1 MKLFSIFTIALSLGL
16 AGCGIQDKN
25 SDKTAQGLQSQD
37 SIETMIAKVPLDAN
51 GNEMLDQME
60 LRVSKG
66 DQTFDSQATAE
77 SVFKNSIKTA
87 IVDELD
93 SDTSAQSY
101 FRRGYGRHGNWRN
114 INRVGNYSGRGQ
126 WWGRT
131 PYIRNVYSGG
141 FGGYTPYFYRSSYN
155 FNNYRY
161 YTWCNNRNYGYG
173 W

>member
-1 MKLFSIFTIALSLGL
+1 MFILVLSLGL
-16 AGCGIQDKN
+16 AGCGNQDKN
-25 SDKTAQGLQSQD
+25 SGEAAQKLQSQD
-37 SIETMIAKVPLDAN
+37 SIETMIAKVPVDAN

-77 SVFKNSIKTA
+77 SVFSNAIKTA

-101 FRRGYGRHGNWRN
+101 FRRGYGRQGNWRN
-114 INRVGNYSGRGQ
+114 SYRHGNYNGRGQ

-131 PYIRNVYSGG
+131 PYIRNVYRGS
-141 FGGYTPYFYRSSYN
+141 FGGYTPYYYRSSYN
-155 FNNYRY
+155 YSNYRY
-161 YTWCNNRNYGYG
+161 YTWCNNRNYRYGNGYG
-173 W
+173 Y